1 MAATLASTDTSP
13 VASTSPPRS
22 KRASDATQ
30 ASGTTAFAA
39 ALANVMQI
47 PTTPA
52 PAPAKTGADSE
63 LDASGTVTG
72 IGGGTANDGTSAFT
86 VAVEAH
92 LATGGANPGAHSPA
106 IVTGAGARANSVK
119 PAFVA
124 ATGATSIDIASS
136 DVRASGV
143 IAGVGARANDGKPAF
158 AAAAEARAAAA
169 ATPVDSA
176 NPDADALNPDF
187 RARLGRVITRMH
199 DEFGKDV
206 QLVEGFRTQSRQDFL
221 YDQGRTR
228 PGDVVTW
235 TKSSKHTLGLAADV
249 TIDGAYTDSAGFQQ
263 LAQIAAQEGLRTL
276 GAKDPGHIE
285 LPTRGGAVAW
295 GASSDM
301 LHLDDNVSRAIG
313 IALDQSS
320 AVGKAADD
328 SDNLNNFN
336 GMLSRVARGSATS
349 APPIQMSSMSS
360 GGGGMMGN
368 MPQRSNDDTH
378 KDAVK
383 FVDPARVA
391 SVASVADV
399 ASVAQVAQVAQVGSA
414 GSVRPLLTGAPV
426 SQAVITGSGSNAAD
440 RVGQILDARDASP
453 AQPLSHVTL
462 NIDNAAGGS
471 DKITVQLRAG
481 AVDTAISIGD
491 PNRADRMSLRVGELQ
506 HALEQ
511 HGLDA
516 TKISVA
522 STASSAGPGWN
533 PRQGSD
539 QSAQNGRPSLNHR
552 DNRQD
557 ADETRQRSRREQ
569 QGGRQQ

>member
-1 MAATLASTDTSP
+1 MTVNFASADAPQVEST
-13 VASTSPPRS
+13 ASLRS
-22 KRASDATQ
+22 KRDGTASN
-30 ASGTTAFAA
+30 SPGTSAAGTSAFAA
-39 ALANVMQI
+39 ALANVMQTPTI
-47 PTTPA
+47 PALA
-52 PAPAKTGADSE
+52 PTNDGADSE
-63 LDASGTVTG
+63 LDAS
-72 IGGGTANDGTSAFT
+72 A
-86 VAVEAH
+86 
-92 LATGGANPGAHSPA
+92 PGAALGVGTGVDDGKPA
-106 IVTGAGARANSVK
+106 VSKLAGARTAIGTGIAARVSSETSALAGAAVTS
-119 PAFVA
+119 PIASA
-124 ATGATSIDIASS
+124 ATDAPTTGAAIRGATR
-136 DVRASGV
+136 VSG
-143 IAGVGARANDGKPAF
+143 GTSAF

-169 ATPVDSA
+169 ATPVSSA

-249 TIDGAYTDSAGFQQ
+249 TIDGSYGDTAGFQQ
-263 LAQIAAQEGLRTL
+263 LAQVAAQEGLRTL

-285 LPTRGGAVAW
+285 MPTRGGAAAW
-295 GASSDM
+295 GASSDV
-301 LHLDDNVSRAIG
+301 LHIDDNVSRAIG
-313 IALDQSS
+313 IALDQSNVIGNAS
-320 AVGKAADD
+320 SRTAND
-328 SDNLNNFN
+328 SDNLGNFN

-349 APPIQMSSMSS
+349 APPIQMPSMSN
-360 GGGGMMGN
+360 GGGGMAGN
-368 MPQRSNDDTH
+368 MSQRNSDDVR
-378 KDAVK
+378 KDASMSA
-383 FVDPARVA
+383 DPARVA
-391 SVASVADV
+391 PVASIADV
-399 ASVAQVAQVAQVGSA
+399 ASVAQVAQVAHPSGT
-414 GSVRPLLTGAPV
+414 GSVQPPLVAGPIPQTAT
-426 SQAVITGSGSNAAD
+426 IGSSSNAAD
-440 RVGQILDARDASP
+440 KVGQILDARDAIP

-471 DKITVQLRAG
+471 DKITVQLRGG
-481 AVDTAISIGD
+481 AVDTAISLGD

-506 HALEQ
+506 RALEQ

-516 TKISVA
+516 TTIRVA